1 MVRPRT
7 PGTGTAV
14 ALVTAAALFGDTLL
28 YTSLPVSAARLGLD
42 ALAVGL
48 VLSLNRWVRLITNPL
63 AARLFERMP
72 AGGLVIAGLALAVAS
87 TAAYALPAALA
98 LFLAARLVWG
108 MSWSLLRL
116 GSLLGAIEGSVGR
129 TGRALGDM
137 RAVFGLGYLAGAIYA
152 PFAVESLG
160 WGAAALGAA
169 ALTFALGIGPALSVT
184 GWRREVDVDER
195 AERAIWRSLWEP
207 SFVAIF
213 AIAFCQY
220 AIYAG
225 LLAVAGGLRIAEL
238 FPAGG
243 AMLGIPVAATLVAG
257 LFILT
262 QRLSQVAW
270 TPFAGRLADRSV
282 ARTFLLSTMLAVT
295 AIAALTAAT
304 DATVFVALGA
314 LAFFAGITSVVA
326 VELAIAHR
334 TTTADRARV
343 LGAYNTWAD
352 VGAASGALGGG
363 ALALAGTQVPIALG
377 AWLAAAT
384 LLLWTVGRADRGVRS
399 VGVGVPA

>member
-1 MVRPRT
+1 VRR
-7 PGTGTAV
+7 PGTGTSV

-48 VLSLNRWVRLITNPL
+48 ILSLNRWVRLLTNPV
-63 AARLFERMP
+63 AARLFERVG
-72 AGGLVIAGLALAVAS
+72 AGALVLAGLALAVTS

-98 LFLAARLVWG
+98 LFLAARLLWG

-116 GSLLGAIEGSVGR
+116 GSLLGAIEGTVGG

-152 PFAVESLG
+152 PLAIESVGWTAAVI
-160 WGAAALGAA
+160 GAA
-169 ALTFALGIGPALSVT
+169 ALTLLLGIVPALGVAR
-184 GWRREVDVDER
+184 WRREIDVNER
-195 AERAIWRSLWEP
+195 EERAIWRTVWEP
-207 SFVAIF
+207 TYSTIF
-213 AIAFCQY
+213 TIAFCQY

-243 AMLGIPVAATLVAG
+243 AMLGVPVAATIVAG
-257 LFILT
+257 LFILS
-262 QRLSQVAW
+262 QRLSQVVW
-270 TPFAGRLADRSV
+270 TPFAGRLADRALGATFV
-282 ARTFLLSTMLAVT
+282 ASSALAFA
-295 AIAALTAAT
+295 AILGLAAVA
-304 DATVFVALGA
+304 DATAFVALGA

-334 TTTADRARV
+334 TTTADRARI

-363 ALALAGTQVPIALG
+363 AIALAGTHVPIG
-377 AWLAAAT
+377 VAAALT
-384 LLLWTVGRADRGVRS
+384 LVTIPLWLRIAR
-399 VGVGVPA
+399 